1 MDRNH
6 AWYKGI
12 NKQISVHEN
21 QLGSLGK
28 REWNLPLLKR
38 ISKRVDDFSKECK
51 ECQGIKRQL
60 EEISRHLTLQQGI
73 VKQEFNNY
81 KSSIQKITDH
91 LKNQHKLIGERQYV
105 KRFVLTSF
113 ILGVILIL
121 LGYILLSFGITVLVL
136 SITIP
141 ALFGRMFI
149 SYIIGSL
156 LDSRA
161 MKKGRVI

>member
-1 MDRNH
+1 MDRNQE
-6 AWYKGI
+6 WYEGI

-21 QLGSLGK
+21 QLGSLGQ

-38 ISKRVDDFSKECK
+38 ISERVDDFSKECK

-60 EEISRHLTLQQGI
+60 EEISRYLVLQQGI
-73 VKQEFNNY
+73 VKQEFSKY
-81 KSSIQKITDH
+81 QSCIQKMTNH
-91 LKNQHKLIGERQYV
+91 LKHQHKLIGEKQYV

-113 ILGVILIL
+113 ILGVILII
-121 LGYILLSFGITVLVL
+121 LGYILLYFGITVLAM

-141 ALFGRMFI
+141 ALFGRMFL